1 MYAILTQPGLDEAA
15 RHQIAAILNQVLAD
29 EFVLSTATRDYHWA
43 VTGPHFRSIYE
54 LFDEQYRQLDQ
65 WMEKIVDRA
74 RALGIQVRTGWMEL
88 TESPQFTPTDG
99 AALNPRG
106 MMSALIGLHESMA
119 EKLRLGL
126 DRNAAQ
132 VAHPL
137 FTDLLKELLE
147 YHETTAWLLSELL
160 EDRELAQA

>member
-1 MYAILTQPGLDEAA
+1 MYAISTQPGLNEEA
-15 RHQIAAILNQVLAD
+15 RHEVAAILNQVLAD

-88 TESPQFTPTDG
+88 TESPQFTPMDG

-106 MMSALIGLHESMA
+106 MMSALIGLHQSMVNQ
-119 EKLRLGL
+119 LRQSL
-126 DRNAAQ
+126 DASSGR
-132 VAHPL
+132 VGHPL